1 VGKTRQ
7 QILQWEG
14 KWSLPTGL
22 VTFVAVVML
31 IVSAIVV
38 GSVNGSGDAE
48 ILQKAHEHS
57 SDVTLSAILEAIG
70 FVILVAPLYFLF
82 RAASSRSNKMRT
94 QLVGLV
100 IAAPLFFAA
109 SAILNAAA
117 TNDAANAF
125 TSGQSKP
132 TLTVKEAANECESEL
147 KDKGAKDFGEEF
159 DAGPTPT
166 KDCEATKIADDEATN
181 ALSDASLRGAATGFG
196 LGGRIG
202 LAFALV
208 YSCLYAM
215 RVGLLTRFWGSLGMA
230 LGVAALLLLVQ
241 FSLIFFIYFGLLLIG
256 KLPGGK
262 PPAWAAGEA
271 IPWPTPGEK
280 VAAELQPDDPDAIDV
295 DATEAPE
302 TTNGNGNGAGAG
314 PGKKK
319 RKRRGRG

>member
-14 KWSLPTGL
+14 KWSVPTGL
-22 VTFVAVVML
+22 ATFVAVIVL
-31 IVSAIVV
+31 IASAIIV
-38 GSVNGSGDAE
+38 GSVTGDGDAE

-57 SDVTLSAILEAIG
+57 SDITISAILEAIG
-70 FVILVAPLYFLF
+70 FVILIAPLYFLF
-82 RAASSRSNKMRT
+82 RAASSRNSKMRT

-117 TNDAANAF
+117 TNEAADQF
-125 TSGQSKP
+125 ISGQAKP
-132 TLTVKEAANECESEL
+132 TLSVSEAASECRSEL
-147 KDKGAKDFGEEF
+147 NEKGAKGFGEEF
-159 DAGPTPT
+159 DGGPTPT
-166 KDCEATKIADDEATN
+166 KDCEATKIADDTATN

-215 RVGLLTRFWGSLGMA
+215 RVGLLTRFWGSFGMA

-256 KLPGGK
+256 KLPGGR

-271 IPWPTPGEK
+271 IPWPTPGQK
-280 VAAELQPDDPDAIDV
+280 VAAELEPKDPDVIDV
-295 DATEAPE
+295 DAPE
-302 TTNGNGNGAGAG
+302 PADDGVANGDGDGG
-314 PGKKK
+314 PQRRK
-319 RKRRGRG
+319 RKRRG

>member
-1 VGKTRQ
+1 MGKTRQ
-7 QILQWEG
+7 QVLQWEG
-14 KWSLPTGL
+14 KWSVPTGL
-22 VTFVAVVML
+22 ATFVAVIVL
-31 IVSAIVV
+31 IASAIIV
-38 GSVNGSGDAE
+38 GSVTGDGDAE

-57 SDVTLSAILEAIG
+57 SDITISAILEAIG

-82 RAASSRSNKMRT
+82 RAASSRSDRMRT

-109 SAILNAAA
+109 SAVLNATA
-117 TNDAANAF
+117 TNDAADQFA
-125 TSGQSKP
+125 SGQAKS
-132 TLTVKEAANECESEL
+132 TLSVKEAASECKSEL

-159 DAGPTPT
+159 DGGPTAA

-181 ALSDASLRGAATGFG
+181 ALSAASLRGAATGFG

-241 FSLIFFIYFGLLLIG
+241 FSLIFFIYLGLLLIG
-256 KLPGGK
+256 KLPGGR
-262 PPAWAAGEA
+262 PPAWAAGKA

-280 VAAELQPDDPDAIDV
+280 VAAELEPDDPDVIDV
-295 DATEAPE
+295 DAPE
-302 TTNGNGNGAGAG
+302 PPDTANGNGGGERR
-314 PGKKK
+314 K

>member
-1 VGKTRQ
+1 MGKTRQ

-14 KWSLPTGL
+14 KWSVPTGL
-22 VTFVAVVML
+22 ATFAAVIVLVA
-31 IVSAIVV
+31 SAIIV
-38 GSVNGSGDAE
+38 GSVTGDGDAE

-57 SDVTLSAILEAIG
+57 SDITLSAILEAIG

-82 RAASSRSNKMRT
+82 RAASSRSSRMRT

-117 TNDAANAF
+117 TNDAADQFA
-125 TSGQSKP
+125 SGQAKP
-132 TLTVKEAANECESEL
+132 TLTTSEAASECESEL
-147 KDKGAKDFGEEF
+147 QDKGAKEFGEEF
-159 DAGPTPT
+159 NGGPNPA
-166 KDCEATKIADDEATN
+166 KDCEATKIADDTATN

-202 LAFALV
+202 LAFAMV

-215 RVGLLTRFWGSLGMA
+215 RVGLLSRFWGSLGMA

-241 FSLIFFIYFGLLLIG
+241 FALIFFIYFGLLLIG
-256 KLPGGK
+256 KLPGGR

-280 VAAELQPDDPDAIDV
+280 VAAELQPDDPDVIDV
-295 DATEAPE
+295 DATEPAEPN
-302 TTNGNGNGAGAG
+302 NGNGTGTG
-314 PGKKK
+314 PSKKK
-319 RKRRGRG
+319 RKRRS

>member
-22 VTFVAVVML
+22 VTFVAVVVL

-38 GSVNGSGDAE
+38 GAVNGDGDAE
-48 ILQKAHEHS
+48 ILRKAHEHS

-82 RAASSRSNKMRT
+82 RAASSRSDKMRA

-109 SAILNAAA
+109 SAVLNAAA

-125 TSGQSKP
+125 TSGEAKP
-132 TLTVKEAANECESEL
+132 TLTVKEAASECESEL
-147 KDKGAKDFGEEF
+147 KDKGAKDFGAEF

-256 KLPGGK
+256 KLPGGR

-280 VAAELQPDDPDAIDV
+280 VAAELEPEDPDVIDV
-295 DATEAPE
+295 DAPE
-302 TTNGNGNGAGAG
+302 PPGPANGNGAGERR
-314 PGKKK
+314 K

>member
-1 VGKTRQ
+1 MGKTRQ

-14 KWSLPTGL
+14 KWSVRTGIA
-22 VTFVAVVML
+22 TFVAAILL
-31 IVSAIVV
+31 IASAVIV
-38 GSVNGSGDAE
+38 GSITGEGDAE
-48 ILQKAHEHS
+48 ILQKAHEHA
-57 SDVTLSAILEAIG
+57 SDLTLSAILQAIG
-70 FVILVAPLYFLF
+70 FAILTAPLYFLF
-82 RAASSRSNKMRT
+82 RAASSRSTKMRA

-109 SAILNAAA
+109 SALLNAGATSEAA
-117 TNDAANAF
+117 DQF
-125 TSGQSKP
+125 TSGQAKS
-132 TLTVKEAANECESEL
+132 TLTSKEAATECKSAL

-159 DAGPTPT
+159 DAGPTAT

-181 ALSDASLRGAATGFG
+181 ALSDASMRGLATGFG
-196 LGGRIG
+196 LGGRLG

-241 FSLIFFIYFGLLLIG
+241 FSLIFFIYLGLLLIG
-256 KLPGGK
+256 KLPGGR

-271 IPWPTPGEK
+271 IPWPTPGQK
-280 VAAELQPDDPDAIDV
+280 VAAELQPDDDVIDV
-295 DATEAPE
+295 DAPE
-302 TTNGNGNGAGAG
+302 PPDASNGNGSNGSGG
-314 PGKKK
+314 GERRK